1 MAVAKYKIVRKCPV
15 CGEEFFARTLESWYC
30 SPKCS
35 KVAWKRKHDEEKRQ
49 LELDKIVSNM
59 PKSKEYISI
68 TEAYAMFGASRSTI
82 YRLIYMKKISF
93 IEPEKGIRL
102 VCKGELMN
110 LFPLRQSPL
119 DTKPRKPVTMY
130 RMEPEDCYTIGEIS
144 KKFHLDDSTVYAH
157 IRKYS
162 IPTRQIGNYVYAHKE
177 SIDKLY
183 KDIKPLTDKA
193 QDGYI
198 LIDEVSGEMSGSSI
212 LKLILFMRREMTNPN
227 ECVNISGGLLLPLYG
242 INDEASEP
250 LLVE

>member
-1 MAVAKYKIVRKCPV
+1 MPGSKYKIVRKCPV

-49 LELDKIVSNM
+49 LELDSIA
-59 PKSKEYISI
+59 KSIPNYRDYITI
-68 TEAYAMFGASRSTI
+68 TEAYALFGISRDSI
-82 YRLIYMKKISF
+82 YRLIK
-93 IEPEKGIRL
+93 L
-102 VCKGELMN
+102 
-110 LFPLRQSPL
+110 
-119 DTKPRKPVTMY
+119 PRKPVTMY

-183 KDIKPLTDKA
+183 KDIKPL
-193 QDGYI
+193 
-198 LIDEVSGEMSGSSI
+198 
-212 LKLILFMRREMTNPN
+212 
-227 ECVNISGGLLLPLYG
+227 
-242 INDEASEP
+242 
-250 LLVE
+250 